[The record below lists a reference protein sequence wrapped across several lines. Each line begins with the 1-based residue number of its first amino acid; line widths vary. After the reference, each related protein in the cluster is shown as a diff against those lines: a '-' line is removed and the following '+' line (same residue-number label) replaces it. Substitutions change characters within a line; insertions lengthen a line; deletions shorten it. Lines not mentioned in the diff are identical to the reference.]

1 MYTIT
6 IKKKILKK
14 KIYIYIGYVYT
25 VYKNLLTRLG
35 SPTLELL
42 ISICDLLSVSP
53 SSRLRSSF
61 STIESEVL
69 GKI

>member
-1 MYTIT
+1 M
-6 IKKKILKK
+6 
-14 KIYIYIGYVYT
+14 YIYI
-25 VYKNLLTRLG
+25 NSLTRLG

-42 ISICDLLSVSP
+42 IGLSISDLLSVSP

-61 STIESEVL
+61 SIFESEVL